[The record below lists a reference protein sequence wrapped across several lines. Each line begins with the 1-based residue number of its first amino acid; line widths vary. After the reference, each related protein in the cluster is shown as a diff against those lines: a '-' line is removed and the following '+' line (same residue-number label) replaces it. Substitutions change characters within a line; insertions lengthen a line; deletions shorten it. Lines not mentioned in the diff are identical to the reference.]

1 MLLHEIK
8 ATLTLSILSLRR
20 RREVAMIVKKRNLCR
35 METCFDVDKCR
46 AIPDFKVYVYPVQD
60 RISPSY
66 GKILTSI
73 RESRFYTTDPNLAC
87 LFILA
92 IGERYI
98 Q

>member
-1 MLLHEIK
+1 
-8 ATLTLSILSLRR
+8 
-20 RREVAMIVKKRNLCR
+20 MIVKKRNLCR

-92 IGERYI
+92 IGETVVWL
-98 Q
+98 